1 MTISA
6 AMHRRII
13 QKNLLE
19 IKRHATSERMDVD
32 SAGSKVMM
40 LLEIGET
47 NVAIKAD
54 AEVTSK
60 L

>member
-32 SAGSKVMM
+32 SAGSKAVM

-47 NVAIKAD
+47 NETIKAD
-54 AEVTSK
+54 AEVLGK

>member
-19 IKRHATSERMDVD
+19 IKRHATCERMDVD
-32 SAGSKVMM
+32 SAGSKAVM

-47 NVAIKAD
+47 NETIKAD
-54 AEVTSK
+54 AEVLGK